1 MLAVRVVQIEQM
13 MTEHG
18 STVSID
24 DDDQQP
30 VETTRA
36 DQDLIEALLSISI
49 HMPDIIEAGQA
60 KSIQIKAVNVRPDV
74 QDRLCSLCHISH
86 RVGETRLKFFS

>member
-1 MLAVRVVQIEQM
+1 MLVVRVVQIEQM

-30 VETTRA
+30 VVTTGA
-36 DQDLIEALLSISI
+36 D
-49 HMPDIIEAGQA
+49 
-60 KSIQIKAVNVRPDV
+60 
-74 QDRLCSLCHISH
+74 
-86 RVGETRLKFFS
+86 